1 MTHFL
6 ILEIAFSMVVKYF
19 LFTLIGSGILFA
31 SGLIPSQS
39 HSDWEVLHEN
49 EIWVGW
55 TNYND
60 SQWCKAKSTI
70 NAPIK
75 TISTLIEDKAN
86 YPAVFKRVESATIIT
101 DEIVHIVLDMPFP
114 FYGRDYIVSYTQHEE
129 NGDSIYR
136 FQAVKNSGIPVHE
149 DYVRLVHAA
158 GEWRLHALGNDS
170 TEVTYL
176 WNGELLG
183 DFPDWALT
191 RAWETQ
197 GIEVLTWLKDALK
210 E

>member
-1 MTHFL
+1 MNKLTL
-6 ILEIAFSMVVKYF
+6 L
-19 LFTLIGSGILFA
+19 TLIGVNFLFSSELILP
-31 SGLIPSQS
+31 SNQSSWKELIKG
-39 HSDWEVLHEN
+39 DV
-49 EIWVGW
+49 WVAW
-55 TNYND
+55 TNYNN
-60 SQWCKAKSTI
+60 SQWCKATSTI
-70 NAPIK
+70 KAPLK
-75 TISTLIEDKAN
+75 TIRNLIENKVD
-86 YPAVFKRVESATIIT
+86 YPNIFKRVESVTIIT
-101 DEIVHIVLDMPFP
+101 DETVHIVLDMPFP

-136 FQAVKNSGIPVHE
+136 FQAVKNSGIPIHE

-158 GEWRLHALGNDS
+158 GEWRLHTLGNDS
-170 TEVTYL
+170 TEVTYS

-197 GIEVLTWLKDALK
+197 GVEVLTWLRDATS

>member
-1 MTHFL
+1 
-6 ILEIAFSMVVKYF
+6 MVVKYF

-39 HSDWEVLHEN
+39 HSNWEVLYEDK
-49 EIWVGW
+49 IWVGW

-75 TISTLIEDKAN
+75 TISTLIKDKVN
-86 YPAVFKRVESATIIT
+86 YPNIFKRVESVTIIT
-101 DEIVHIVLDMPFP
+101 DDIVHIVLDMPFP

-136 FQAVKNSGIPVHE
+136 FQSVNNSGIPIHE

-158 GEWRLHALGNDS
+158 GEWRLHSLDDKN
-170 TEVTYL
+170 TEVTYI

-183 DFPDWALT
+183 VFPDWAL
-191 RAWETQ
+191 RQAWEIQ
-197 GIEVLTWLKDALK
+197 GDEVLYWLKKAVQDK
-210 E
+210 

>member
-1 MTHFL
+1 MNKLSILTL
-6 ILEIAFSMVVKYF
+6 IALNF
-19 LFTLIGSGILFA
+19 LFS
-31 SGLIPSQS
+31 SELIPPSNQS
-39 HSDWEVLHEN
+39 GWEELNKGGV
-49 EIWVGW
+49 WVGW

-60 SQWCKAKSTI
+60 SQWCKATSIIK
-70 NAPIK
+70 APLK
-75 TISTLIEDKAN
+75 TISTLIEDKVN
-86 YPAVFKRVESATIIT
+86 YPNIFKRVESVTIIT

-136 FQAVKNSGIPVHE
+136 FQSVKNSGIPIHE

-158 GEWRLHALGNDS
+158 GEWRLHSLDDKN
-170 TEVTYL
+170 TEVTYT

-183 DFPDWALT
+183 DFPNWALPQ
-191 RAWETQ
+191 AWETQ
-197 GIEVLTWLKDALK
+197 GVEVLTWLKDAIK